1 MKRFITII
9 IGLVLI
15 CTLVG
20 CGKKTNNSTEPSNPS
35 TQEPSTS
42 TTTPSDTTP
51 DTTTTE
57 DDTMNK
63 TLTLKIG
70 NTEVDVFWLD
80 NDSVKALKQLAK
92 NGLSIDLEMYG
103 DMEQFGS
110 LGSALP
116 SSDTNLTANA
126 GDIMLYQSNKIVLF
140 YGSNTYSYTKL
151 GHINLSKSELTEL
164 LGEENVTI
172 TIGLK

>member
-20 CGKKTNNSTEPSNPS
+20 CGKNTNNTTEPSNPT
-35 TQEPSTS
+35 TQEPST
-42 TTTPSDTTP
+42 TTPADTTP
-51 DTTTTE
+51 GTTTTE

-63 TLTLKIG
+63 TLTLKID
-70 NTEVDVFWLD
+70 NTEVEVFWLD

-92 NGLSIDLEMYG
+92 DGLTIDLEMYG
-103 DMEQFGS
+103 SMEQFGS
-110 LGSALP
+110 LGSTLP

-140 YGSNTYSYTKL
+140 YDSNTYSYTKL

>member
-15 CTLVG
+15 CSLFG
-20 CGKKTNNSTEPSNPS
+20 CGKNTNNSTEPSNPT
-35 TQEPSTS
+35 TQEPSTN
-42 TTTPSDTTP
+42 TTSPSDTTP
-51 DTTTTE
+51 ENTTTE

-70 NTEVDVFWLD
+70 NTEVEVSWLD
-80 NDSVKALKQLAK
+80 NNSVKALKQLAK

-103 DMEQFGS
+103 GMEQFGS
-110 LGSALP
+110 LGSTLP
-116 SSDTNLTANA
+116 SSDTNLSATA

-140 YGSNTYSYTKL
+140 YGSNSWSYTKL

-172 TIGLK
+172 TLNLK

>member
-20 CGKKTNNSTEPSNPS
+20 CGKNTSNSTEPSNPT
-35 TQEPSTS
+35 TQEPST
-42 TTTPSDTTP
+42 TTPVDTTP

-63 TLTLKIG
+63 TLMLKID
-70 NTEVDVFWLD
+70 NTEVEVFWLD
-80 NDSVKALKQLAK
+80 NESVKALKQLAK
-92 NGLSIDLEMYG
+92 DGLTIDLEMYG
-103 DMEQFGS
+103 NMEQFGS
-110 LGSALP
+110 LGSTLP
-116 SSDTNLTANA
+116 SSDTNLTATA

-140 YGSNTYSYTKL
+140 YGSNSWSYTKL

-164 LGEENVTI
+164 LGDENVTI
-172 TIGLK
+172 TISLK

>member
-15 CTLVG
+15 CTLAG
-20 CGKKTNNSTEPSNPS
+20 CGKNTSNSTEPSNPS
-35 TQEPSTS
+35 TQEPST
-42 TTTPSDTTP
+42 TTPADTTP
-51 DTTTTE
+51 DTTTE

-63 TLTLKIG
+63 TLILKIN
-70 NTEVDVFWLD
+70 NTEVEVFWLD

-92 NGLSIDLEMYG
+92 NGLTIDLEMYG
-103 DMEQFGS
+103 NMEQFGS
-110 LGSALP
+110 LGSTLP
-116 SSDTNLTANA
+116 SSDANLTATA

-164 LGEENVTI
+164 LGDENVTI
-172 TIGLK
+172 TLTLK

>member
-20 CGKKTNNSTEPSNPS
+20 CGKNTNNTTEPSNPS
-35 TQEPSTS
+35 TQEPST
-42 TTTPSDTTP
+42 TTPADTTP
-51 DTTTTE
+51 DTTTE

-63 TLTLKIG
+63 TLTLKID

-92 NGLSIDLEMYG
+92 DGLTIDLEMYG
-103 DMEQFGS
+103 NMEQFGS
-110 LGSALP
+110 LGSTLP

-151 GHINLSKSELTEL
+151 GHINLSQSELNNMLNKSNVVLT
-164 LGEENVTI
+164 LGEE
-172 TIGLK
+172 

>member
-20 CGKKTNNSTEPSNPS
+20 CGKNTSNSTEPSNPS

-51 DTTTTE
+51 DITPTE

-80 NDSVKALKQLAK
+80 NDSVKSLKELAK
-92 NGLSIDLEMYG
+92 NGLTINMSMYG
-103 DMEQFGS
+103 GFEQVGS
-110 LGSALP
+110 IGKSIT
-116 SSDTNLTANA
+116 SSDERITTSPHEL
-126 GDIMLYQSNKIVLF
+126 MLFND
-140 YGSNTYSYTKL
+140 T
-151 GHINLSKSELTEL
+151 
-164 LGEENVTI
+164 
-172 TIGLK
+172 

>member
-20 CGKKTNNSTEPSNPS
+20 CGKNTNNSTEPSNPT
-35 TQEPSTS
+35 TQEPST
-42 TTTPSDTTP
+42 TTPADTTP

-63 TLTLKIG
+63 TLTLKIE

-92 NGLSIDLEMYG
+92 NGLTIDLEMYG

-110 LGSALP
+110 LGSTVP

-172 TIGLK
+172 TISLK

>member
-20 CGKKTNNSTEPSNPS
+20 CGKNTNNSTEPSNPT
-35 TQEPSTS
+35 TQEPST
-42 TTTPSDTTP
+42 TTPTDTTP

-57 DDTMNK
+57 DNTMNK
-63 TLTLKIG
+63 TLTLKID
-70 NTEVDVFWLD
+70 NTEVEVFWLD

-92 NGLSIDLEMYG
+92 NGLTIDLEMYG

-110 LGSALP
+110 LGSTLP
-116 SSDTNLTANA
+116 SSDTTITATA

-172 TIGLK
+172 TLSLK

>member
-1 MKRFITII
+1 M
-9 IGLVLI
+9 
-15 CTLVG
+15 
-20 CGKKTNNSTEPSNPS
+20 
-35 TQEPSTS
+35 
-42 TTTPSDTTP
+42 
-51 DTTTTE
+51 
-57 DDTMNK
+57 DDTLNK

-70 NTEVDVFWLD
+70 NTQVDVFWLD

-103 DMEQFGS
+103 DMEQFCS
-110 LGSALP
+110 LGSTLP

-172 TIGLK
+172 TLGLK

>member
-1 MKRFITII
+1 MFWCITYARWTIRKRFITII
-9 IGLVLI
+9 IGLALI

-20 CGKKTNNSTEPSNPS
+20 CGKNTNSSTEPSNPS

-57 DDTMNK
+57 DETLNK
-63 TLTLKIG
+63 TLTLKIDS
-70 NTEVDVFWLD
+70 TEVDVFWLD

-92 NGLSIDLEMYG
+92 DGLTIELEMYG

-110 LGSALP
+110 LGSTLP
-116 SSDTNLTANA
+116 SSDTNL
-126 GDIMLYQSNKIVLF
+126 
-140 YGSNTYSYTKL
+140 
-151 GHINLSKSELTEL
+151 
-164 LGEENVTI
+164 
-172 TIGLK
+172 

>member
-1 MKRFITII
+1 MKKLLTLLLAIMLIT
-9 IGLVLI
+9 L
-15 CTLVG
+15 TS
-20 CGKKTNNSTEPSNPS
+20 CGKSNDSP
-35 TQEPSTS
+35 TQPTTDEPST
-42 TTTPSDTTP
+42 TITTPSDDNP
-51 DTTTTE
+51 TTTTE
-57 DDTMNK
+57 EEDETANM

-70 NTEVDVFWLD
+70 NTLVDVFWLD

-92 NGLSIDLEMYG
+92 NGLSINLEMYG

-110 LGSALP
+110 LGSTLP

>member
-20 CGKKTNNSTEPSNPS
+20 CGKNTSNSTEPSNPI
-35 TQEPSTS
+35 TQEPST
-42 TTTPSDTTP
+42 TTPVDTTP

-63 TLTLKIG
+63 TLMLKID
-70 NTEVDVFWLD
+70 NTEVEVFWLD
-80 NDSVKALKQLAK
+80 NESVKALKQLAK
-92 NGLSIDLEMYG
+92 DGLTIDLEMYG
-103 DMEQFGS
+103 NMEQFGS
-110 LGSALP
+110 LGSTLP
-116 SSDTNLTANA
+116 SSDTNLTATA

-140 YGSNTYSYTKL
+140 YGSNSWSYTKL

-164 LGEENVTI
+164 LGDENVTI
-172 TIGLK
+172 TINLK

>member
-20 CGKKTNNSTEPSNPS
+20 CGKNTNNTTEPSNPI
-35 TQEPSTS
+35 TQEPST
-42 TTTPSDTTP
+42 TTPADTTP

-63 TLTLKIG
+63 TLMLKID
-70 NTEVDVFWLD
+70 NTEVEVFWLD

-92 NGLSIDLEMYG
+92 NGLTIDLEMYG

-110 LGSALP
+110 LGSTLP
-116 SSDTNLTANA
+116 SSDTNLTATA

-140 YGSNTYSYTKL
+140 YGSNSWSYTKL

-164 LGEENVTI
+164 LGDENVTI
-172 TIGLK
+172 TISLK

>member
-15 CTLVG
+15 CSLVG
-20 CGKKTNNSTEPSNPS
+20 CGKNTNNSTEPSNPT
-35 TQEPSTS
+35 TQEPSTD
-42 TTTPSDTTP
+42 TTIPSDTTP
-51 DTTTTE
+51 ENTTTE

-70 NTEVDVFWLD
+70 NTEVEVSWLD

-103 DMEQFGS
+103 GMEQFGS
-110 LGSALP
+110 LGSTLP
-116 SSDTNLTANA
+116 SSDTNLTATA

-140 YGSNTYSYTKL
+140 YGSNSWSYTKL
-151 GHINLSKSELTEL
+151 GHINLSNSELTEL

-172 TIGLK
+172 TLTLK

>member
-20 CGKKTNNSTEPSNPS
+20 CGKNTSNSTEPSNPS

-51 DTTTTE
+51 DTTTE

-63 TLTLKIG
+63 TLTLKID

-92 NGLSIDLEMYG
+92 DGLTIDLEMYG

-110 LGSALP
+110 LGSTLP
-116 SSDTNLTANA
+116 SSDTNLSANA

-164 LGEENVTI
+164 LGDENVTI
-172 TIGLK
+172 TLSLK

>member
-20 CGKKTNNSTEPSNPS
+20 CGKNTNNTTEPSNPT
-35 TQEPSTS
+35 TQEPST
-42 TTTPSDTTP
+42 TTPADTTP

-70 NTEVDVFWLD
+70 NTEVEVFWLD

-92 NGLSIDLEMYG
+92 DGLTIDLEMYG
-103 DMEQFGS
+103 NMEQFGS
-110 LGSALP
+110 LGSTLP
-116 SSDTNLTANA
+116 SSDANLTATA

-140 YGSNTYSYTKL
+140 YSSNTYSYTKL
-151 GHINLSKSELTEL
+151 GHINLSKGELTEL
-164 LGEENVTI
+164 LGDENVTI
-172 TIGLK
+172 TLTLK

>member
-20 CGKKTNNSTEPSNPS
+20 CDKNTNNTTEPSNPT
-35 TQEPSTS
+35 TQEPST
-42 TTTPSDTTP
+42 TTPADTTP
-51 DTTTTE
+51 DTTTE

-63 TLTLKIG
+63 TLTLKID

-92 NGLSIDLEMYG
+92 DGLTIDLEMYG
-103 DMEQFGS
+103 NMEQFGS
-110 LGSALP
+110 LGSTLP
-116 SSDTNLTANA
+116 SSDTNLSATA
-126 GDIMLYQSNKIVLF
+126 GDVMLYQSNKIVLF

-151 GHINLSKSELTEL
+151 GHINLSKGELTEL
-164 LGEENVTI
+164 LGDENVTI
-172 TIGLK
+172 TLTLK

>member
-20 CGKKTNNSTEPSNPS
+20 CGKNTNNSTEPSNPI
-35 TQEPSTS
+35 TQEPST
-42 TTTPSDTTP
+42 TTPADTTP

-63 TLTLKIG
+63 TLMLKID
-70 NTEVDVFWLD
+70 NTEVEVFWLD

-92 NGLSIDLEMYG
+92 NGLTIDLEMYG

-110 LGSALP
+110 LGSTLP
-116 SSDTNLTANA
+116 SSDTNLTATA

-140 YGSNTYSYTKL
+140 YGSNSWNYTKL

-164 LGEENVTI
+164 LGDENVTI
-172 TIGLK
+172 TISLK

>member
-1 MKRFITII
+1 MKRFVTII

-20 CGKKTNNSTEPSNPS
+20 CGKNTNNSTEPSNPT
-35 TQEPSTS
+35 TQEPST
-42 TTTPSDTTP
+42 TTPTDTTP

-57 DDTMNK
+57 DNTMNK
-63 TLTLKIG
+63 TLTLKID
-70 NTEVDVFWLD
+70 NTEVEVFWLD

-92 NGLSIDLEMYG
+92 NGLTIDLEMYG

-110 LGSALP
+110 LGSTLP
-116 SSDTNLTANA
+116 SSDTTITATA

-172 TIGLK
+172 TLSLK

>member
-20 CGKKTNNSTEPSNPS
+20 CGKNTSNSTEPSNPS
-35 TQEPSTS
+35 TQEPST
-42 TTTPSDTTP
+42 TTPADTTP

-63 TLTLKIG
+63 TLTLKIE

-110 LGSALP
+110 LGSTVP

>member
-20 CGKKTNNSTEPSNPS
+20 CSKNTSNSTEPSNPS
-35 TQEPSTS
+35 TQEPST
-42 TTTPSDTTP
+42 TTPADTTP

-70 NTEVDVFWLD
+70 NTEVEVFWLD

-92 NGLSIDLEMYG
+92 NGLTIDLEMYG
-103 DMEQFGS
+103 NMEQFGS
-110 LGSALP
+110 LGSTLP
-116 SSDTNLTANA
+116 SNDANLSATA

>member
-1 MKRFITII
+1 
-9 IGLVLI
+9 
-15 CTLVG
+15 
-20 CGKKTNNSTEPSNPS
+20 
-35 TQEPSTS
+35 
-42 TTTPSDTTP
+42 
-51 DTTTTE
+51 
-57 DDTMNK
+57 MNK
-63 TLTLKIG
+63 TLTLKID

-92 NGLSIDLEMYG
+92 NGLTIDLEMYG
-103 DMEQFGS
+103 NMEQFGS
-110 LGSALP
+110 LGSTLP

>member
-20 CGKKTNNSTEPSNPS
+20 CGKNNNNTTEPSNPT
-35 TQEPSTS
+35 TQEPST
-42 TTTPSDTTP
+42 TTPTDTTP

-63 TLTLKIG
+63 TLILKIG
-70 NTEVDVFWLD
+70 NTEVDVFWLE

-92 NGLSIDLEMYG
+92 DGLSIDLEMYG
-103 DMEQFGS
+103 DMEQFGI
-110 LGSALP
+110 LGSTIP

-151 GHINLSKSELTEL
+151 GHINLSKGELTEL
-164 LGEENVTI
+164 LGDENVTI
-172 TIGLK
+172 TLSLK

>member
-20 CGKKTNNSTEPSNPS
+20 CGKNTNNTTEPSNPI
-35 TQEPSTS
+35 TQEPST
-42 TTTPSDTTP
+42 TTPADTTP

-63 TLTLKIG
+63 TLILKID
-70 NTEVDVFWLD
+70 NTEVEVFWLD

-92 NGLSIDLEMYG
+92 DGLTIDLEMYG
-103 DMEQFGS
+103 NMEQFGS
-110 LGSALP
+110 LGSTLP
-116 SSDTNLTANA
+116 SSDTNLTATA

-140 YGSNTYSYTKL
+140 YGSNSWSYTKL

-164 LGEENVTI
+164 LGDENVTI
-172 TIGLK
+172 TISLK

>member
-20 CGKKTNNSTEPSNPS
+20 CGKNTNNTTEPSNPT
-35 TQEPSTS
+35 TQEPST
-42 TTTPSDTTP
+42 TTPADTTP

-70 NTEVDVFWLD
+70 NTEVEVFWLD

-92 NGLSIDLEMYG
+92 DGLTIDLEMYG
-103 DMEQFGS
+103 NMEQFGS
-110 LGSALP
+110 LGSTLP
-116 SSDTNLTANA
+116 SSDANLTATA

-172 TIGLK
+172 TISLK

>member
-1 MKRFITII
+1 MKRIITII

-20 CGKKTNNSTEPSNPS
+20 CGKNTSNSTEPSNPT
-35 TQEPSTS
+35 TQEPST
-42 TTTPSDTTP
+42 TTPADTTP
-51 DTTTTE
+51 ENTTTE
-57 DDTMNK
+57 DETMNK
-63 TLTLKIG
+63 TLTLKID

-110 LGSALP
+110 LGSTLP

-164 LGEENVTI
+164 LGDENVTI
-172 TIGLK
+172 TISLK

>member
-15 CTLVG
+15 CSLVG
-20 CGKKTNNSTEPSNPS
+20 CGKNTNNSTEPSSPT
-35 TQEPSTS
+35 TQEPST
-42 TTTPSDTTP
+42 TTPTNDTTP
-51 DTTTTE
+51 ENTTTE

-63 TLTLKIG
+63 TLTLKIE
-70 NTEVDVFWLD
+70 NTEVEVSWLD

-92 NGLSIDLEMYG
+92 NELSIDLEMYG
-103 DMEQFGS
+103 GMEQFGS
-110 LGSALP
+110 LGSTLP
-116 SSDTNLTANA
+116 SSDTNLTATA

-140 YGSNTYSYTKL
+140 YGSNSWSYTKL

-172 TIGLK
+172 TLTLK

>member
-20 CGKKTNNSTEPSNPS
+20 CGKNTNNTTEPSNPT
-35 TQEPSTS
+35 TQEPST
-42 TTTPSDTTP
+42 TTPADTTP

-63 TLTLKIG
+63 TLILKID
-70 NTEVDVFWLD
+70 NTEVEVFWLD

-92 NGLSIDLEMYG
+92 DGLTIDLEMYG
-103 DMEQFGS
+103 NMEQFGS
-110 LGSALP
+110 LGSTLP
-116 SSDTNLTANA
+116 SSDTNLTATA

-140 YGSNTYSYTKL
+140 YGSNSWSYTKL

-164 LGEENVTI
+164 LGDENVTI
-172 TIGLK
+172 TLSLK

>member
-20 CGKKTNNSTEPSNPS
+20 CGKNTNNTTEPSNPI
-35 TQEPSTS
+35 TQEPST
-42 TTTPSDTTP
+42 TTPADTTP

-63 TLTLKIG
+63 TLMLKID
-70 NTEVDVFWLD
+70 NTEVEVFWLD

-92 NGLSIDLEMYG
+92 NGLTIDLEMYG

-110 LGSALP
+110 LGSTLP
-116 SSDTNLTANA
+116 SSDTNLTATA

-140 YGSNTYSYTKL
+140 YGSNSWNYTKL

-164 LGEENVTI
+164 LGDENVTI
-172 TIGLK
+172 TISLK